1 MLISTT
7 LLLSIPSFA
16 LGTPTLPTP
25 PTPSTSLSGLTHSN
39 WTIPESST
47 YAAVLASGENIFSPS
62 AEDIVPPIYSS
73 RLPPAAA
80 HARYKTGGVSARGL
94 STRCDT
100 TSSSAF
106 YSDALTVV
114 IRLRDF
120 GNSWCCQTNSAS
132 SCTRMGSYMT
142 AEISMCGTRDKCV
155 KCGILNMAADETA
168 GACRQSS
175 PSGDRTGGKSW
186 YDQQTYIAVNHMFKP

>member
-1 MLISTT
+1 MLISIAI
-7 LLLSIPSFA
+7 LLLSILSFT
-16 LGTPTLPTP
+16 LGTPTP
-25 PTPSTSLSGLTHSN
+25 PTPPTAIPGPTHYN

-47 YAAVLASGENIFSPS
+47 YAAVLASGENIFSPGT
-62 AEDIVPPIYSS
+62 EDIVLPIYSS
-73 RLPPAAA
+73 RLPPAR
-80 HARYKTGGVSARGL
+80 ARYKTGGVSARGL

-106 YSDALTVV
+106 YSDAVAVV

-120 GNSWCCQTNSAS
+120 GSSWCCQTNSVS

-155 KCGILNMAADETA
+155 KCGVLNMAADETA

-175 PSGDRTGGKSW
+175 LSGERTGGRSW
-186 YDQQTYIAVNHMFKP
+186 YDQQTYISVNHMFKP